1 MFIMQINECV
11 QGIFSLHYSFLFIYL
26 FTYFGHK
33 ACRVLV
39 PQPEMKP
46 GPMKWK
52 HWVLTT
58 VVAQLVKNLPVM
70 QETWVRSLDPEDPP
84 EKETATHSNTLAW
97 RIPWTE
103 EPDRLQSTGSQ
114 RVRHDCATNFHL
126 SLSTVGLP
134 GNSYSPFKLLQVF
147 VRGEIL
153 NTPRKTAISVS
164 PSHLFRDNI
173 CILIWQHKMNK
184 VTA

>member
-1 MFIMQINECV
+1 MFIMQVNECV
-11 QGIFSLHYSFLFIYL
+11 QGIFSLWYSFHLSIYL

-70 QETWVRSLDPEDPP
+70 QETWVRSLGREDPL
-84 EKETATHSNTLAW
+84 EEEMETHCSTLAW
-97 RIPWTE
+97 EMPWTE
-103 EPDRLQSTGSQ
+103 ELGGLQSIALQ
-114 RVRHDCATNFHL
+114 RFGHDWTDRQASLIAQLVKNLPVMQETLVRFLGWEDPL
-126 SLSTVGLP
+126 EKG
-134 GNSYSPFKLLQVF
+134 
-147 VRGEIL
+147 
-153 NTPRKTAISVS
+153 
-164 PSHLFRDNI
+164 
-173 CILIWQHKMNK
+173 
-184 VTA
+184 